1 MVIKPVIMYVD
12 TPTKQ
17 KRVVRRNLPINDKY
31 TLIDSFYSSMENGN
45 CCDNCNKIIANIAV
59 IKNDNNKQYYVGMD
73 CAETL
78 TRLDGL
84 YNAQLQ
90 FAESKAIRA
99 KINKAIKDGKQVE
112 FKNTCLGQILISFN
126 GMSSIW
132 LNYEFIAKY
141 LPDYLPKILNPD
153 KNNYPAIAEIEYN
166 TQGHLEAKEFYKTAA
181 KHKYNELDIIIY
193 LTDGK
198 KIDGTPNGSIVFTVD
213 ILKDR
218 QTIATTSTYMAKD
231 INSRINYQ
239 LNTYYFNKF
248 NT

>member
-1 MVIKPVIMYVD
+1 MFID
-12 TPTKQ
+12 THTKSN
-17 KRVVRRNLPINDKY
+17 RVVRRNLPINDKY

-59 IKNDNNKQYYVGMD
+59 IKNADNKIYNVGLD

-84 YNAQLQ
+84 YNAQMQ
-90 FAESKAIRA
+90 FAESKGIRA
-99 KINKAIKDGKQVE
+99 KINKAIKENRTVTFENNVLGNILVS
-112 FKNTCLGQILISFN
+112 FSGTCSL
-126 GMSSIW
+126 W
-132 LNYEFIAKY
+132 LNKDFVIKY
-141 LPDYLPKILNPD
+141 LPDYFAKVINPD
-153 KNNYPAIAEIEYN
+153 KNNYTAIPEIEYN

-181 KHKYNELDIIIY
+181 KHKYNELDIVIY

-198 KIDGTPNGSIVFTVD
+198 KLDGTPNGSVLFNAD
-213 ILKDR
+213 ILKDG
-218 QTIATTSTYMAKD
+218 QTVATTSTYMAKD

-248 NT
+248 NS